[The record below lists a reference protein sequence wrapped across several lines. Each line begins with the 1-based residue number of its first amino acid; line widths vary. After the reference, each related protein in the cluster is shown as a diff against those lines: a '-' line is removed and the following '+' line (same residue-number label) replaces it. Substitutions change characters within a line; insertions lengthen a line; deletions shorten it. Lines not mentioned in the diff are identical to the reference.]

1 MTMLQ
6 EAVGH
11 TAVKSIPSVR
21 NNLIKQ
27 KAGIVDTCFFR
38 NCKKV
43 RALLF

>member
-6 EAVGH
+6 ETVGQ

-27 KAGIVDTCFFR
+27 KAGIVDTC
-38 NCKKV
+38 
-43 RALLF
+43 LF